1 MSEVIDHGDKTSS
14 QVAGTGEEYK
24 KAERT
29 KPRAIKHPFQTDP
42 SKPPELQAPVPFEQ
56 GLVSVYYGNGKG
68 KTSSAI
74 GVAVRAAGHG
84 LRVLFLQFM
93 KGDERYGEQFF
104 FEEYDPDEPGN
115 NRGEAGR
122 ILVRKF
128 GPAWFLDMNNVTEDE
143 KQPSRVGITYAREAM
158 LSGEFDVIIM
168 DEINVVVGW
177 KVLPVEDVVQLL
189 QARPAAVELVLTGRY
204 APKELKDLAD
214 YVTEFKE
221 EKHPY
226 QKGILAR
233 EGIDY

>member
-1 MSEVIDHGDKTSS
+1 MSETINNEVKTDK
-14 QVAGTGEEYK
+14 EEYR

-42 SKPPELQAPVPFEQ
+42 NKPPELQAPVPFEK

-93 KGDERYGEQFF
+93 KGDERYGEQLFF
-104 FEEYDPDEPGN
+104 DEYDFDEPEN
-115 NRGEAGR
+115 NHGEAGR

-128 GPAWFLDMNNVTEDE
+128 GPAWFLDMNDIKDEE
-143 KQPSRVGITYAREAM
+143 KQPSREGLAYAREAM

-177 KVLPVEDVVQLL
+177 KVLPVEEVVQLIKDK
-189 QARPAAVELVLTGRY
+189 PEKVELVLTGRY
-204 APKELKDLAD
+204 APKELKELAD

>member
-1 MSEVIDHGDKTSS
+1 MSDTINDEVKTDNSNL
-14 QVAGTGEEYK
+14 GEEYK
-24 KAERT
+24 KAART
-29 KPRAIKHPFQTDP
+29 KPRGIKHPFQTDP
-42 SKPPELQAPVPFEQ
+42 NKPPELQAPKPFEK
-56 GLVSVYYGNGKG
+56 GLISVYYGNGKG

-93 KGDERYGEQFF
+93 KGDERYGEQLFF
-104 FEEYDPDEPGN
+104 DEYNPDEPEN
-115 NRGEAGR
+115 NVGEPGR

-128 GPAWFLDMNNVTEDE
+128 GPAWFLDMNSISEDE
-143 KQPSRVGITYAREAM
+143 KKPSREGLAYAREAM
-158 LSGEFDVIIM
+158 LSNEFDVVIM

-177 KVLPVEDVVQLL
+177 KVLPVEDMVQLVK
-189 QARPAAVELVLTGRY
+189 AKPEKVELVLTGRY
-204 APKELKDLAD
+204 APKELKELAD

>member
-1 MSEVIDHGDKTSS
+1 MAEMNNNEASAVS
-14 QVAGTGEEYK
+14 EEYK
-24 KAERT
+24 KATRT
-29 KPRAIKHPFQTDP
+29 KPRAIKHPFQSDP
-42 SKPPELQAPVPFEQ
+42 SKPPELQAPVPFER

-93 KGDERYGEQFF
+93 KGDERYGEQLFF
-104 FEEYDPDEPGN
+104 DEYDPDEPEN
-115 NRGEAGR
+115 NHGEQGR

-128 GPAWFLDMNNVTEDE
+128 GPSWFLDMNSVGEDE
-143 KQPSRVGITYAREAM
+143 KKPSQEAIAYARAAM

-177 KVLPVEDVVQLL
+177 KVLPVADVVQLVNE
-189 QARPAAVELVLTGRY
+189 RPAHVELVLTGRY